1 MNISEP
7 FIRRPVMTTLVML
20 ALLLVGLLSYRLL
33 PISNLPDVNFPTI
46 SVTTRLPGASP
57 ETMAN
62 TVATPLEK
70 QFMTIPGVLDVTSTN
85 TLGNSNIAIQFDVNK
100 DIDLA
105 AIDVQSAIT
114 QAKPKLPPNLPQ
126 DPTFRK
132 ANPSDTPIIYIA
144 LTSSTVPQGEL
155 YNLANTIIG
164 QRISTVEG
172 VAQVTVYG
180 SPSAVRVQIDPK
192 IISMLGLTLQDVS
205 RAVQSANQNQPT
217 GQLDGVELS
226 SIIQTDGQLTKASEY
241 DNVIVS
247 FNDEGPVRIR
257 DIGRAID
264 SRQNDRESEYF
275 VDKET
280 KEVAVVLAVLR
291 QPGANTV
298 RVADAIASYLP
309 KLEKLIPGNVTMRVV
324 FDRSESIKHSINDVE
339 ITLFLAFLM
348 VVLVIFL
355 YLGKIKNTVIP
366 SIAMPMSIL
375 ATFPIMYFLGYSLDN
390 LSLLAL
396 TLAMGF
402 IVDDAIV
409 VLENIERNVEK
420 GMTPF
425 EASLEGSRQICFTII
440 SMTLSLIAVFIP
452 MLFMAG
458 IIGKLFQE
466 FSVTLTVV
474 TLMSGV
480 ISLMLTPMLCSLFMP
495 PREKQHEG
503 ALSRFSARLND
514 RLVRWYKP
522 LLVWALDNRWLSITV
537 ASVSVA
543 LSVVFFKILPLD
555 FIPDDD
561 IGFVVAYMEGMQGS
575 SSDRMHGYQQKL
587 IDELRQQPEIESF
600 ISIASNRD
608 YRQGINFIRLVPQEQ
623 RESSTKFIQK
633 MMPKVAEIPGL
644 RVYFKNVPLIDLAIG
659 TQTKGGYQ
667 YVLSGLNIEQLYSQ
681 AELLLD
687 KMNARP
693 DVFQSISSDLESRTP
708 QLFVKILR
716 DQAARYGIN
725 VEGIEDAL
733 SSSFSANRI
742 SLIDTP
748 TDQFDLIVEVFRKDQ
763 YDSSTLAYTYMR
775 NTMANPS
782 ANPTSTANANQLVP
796 MGSVATWSEGAGF
809 NSINHYMQFP
819 SVTISFN
826 ILPGVALGDALELMN
841 ELAEETVTGDISGMV
856 KGVGQT
862 FEEAVD
868 SAGLLLIFS
877 LIAIYIILGI
887 LYESFIHPLTILST
901 LPPAIFGGLAT
912 LWLLGMPLSLYGFLG
927 IILLIGIVKKNGIMV
942 VDYALEYLKTGED
955 ARTAIID
962 ACLVR
967 FRPIMMTTLA
977 AICGAIPI
985 AYAFGPGLISRRPL
999 GLVIIGGLI
1008 FSQLVTLFVTPVIF
1022 MYFEELRERRKIKQ
1036 SQGE

>member
-1 MNISEP
+1 
-7 FIRRPVMTTLVML
+7 MTTLVML
-20 ALLLVGLLSYRLL
+20 AILLVGILSYRLL

-85 TLGNSNIAIQFDVNK
+85 TLGNSNITIQFDVSK

-126 DPTFRK
+126 DPVFKK

-144 LTSSTVPQGEL
+144 LTSSTVAQGEL

-180 SPSAVRVQIDPK
+180 SPSAVRVQVDPK

-205 RAVQSANQNQPT
+205 KALQAANQNQPT
-217 GQLDGVELS
+217 GQLDGLELS
-226 SIIQTDGQLTKASEY
+226 SIIQTNGQLTRASEY
-241 DNVIVS
+241 ENVIVS
-247 FNDEGPVRIR
+247 FNDEGPVRVR
-257 DIGRAID
+257 DIGRAQD

-275 VDKET
+275 VDGET
-280 KEVAVVLAVLR
+280 KEAAVVLAVLR

-339 ITLFLAFLM
+339 ITLILAFIM

-355 YLGKIKNTVIP
+355 YLGKLKNTIIP

-375 ATFPIMYFLGYSLDN
+375 GTFPIMYLMGYSLDN

-409 VLENIERNVEK
+409 VLENIERMVEE
-420 GMTPF
+420 GMSPL
-425 EASLEGSRQICFTII
+425 EGALEGSRQICFTII
-440 SMTLSLIAVFIP
+440 SMTLSLVAVFIP

-480 ISLMLTPMLCSLFMP
+480 ISLSLTPMLCSLFMP
-495 PREKQHEG
+495 PRKEQHEG
-503 ALSRFSARLND
+503 TLGRFSARLNE
-514 RLVRWYKP
+514 RLVGWYKP
-522 LLVWALDNRWLSITV
+522 LLLWALDNRWLSVATASASIVLTV
-537 ASVSVA
+537 
-543 LSVVFFKILPLD
+543 LFFKILPLD

-561 IGFVVAYMEGMQGS
+561 IGFVVAYMEGMQGT
-575 SSDRMHGYQQKL
+575 SSDRMHGYQREL
-587 IDELRQQPEIESF
+587 IDVLREQPEIESF

-608 YRQGINFIRLVPQEQ
+608 YRQGLNFIRLVPQEE
-623 RESSTKFIQK
+623 RESSTRVIQK
-633 MMPKVAEIPGL
+633 LMPKVAEIPGL
-644 RVYFKNVPLIDLAIG
+644 RVYFKNVPLIDLSIG

-667 YVLSGLNIEQLYSQ
+667 YILSGLNIEELYSQ
-681 AELLLD
+681 AEQLLS
-687 KMNARP
+687 KMSAHP
-693 DVFQSISSDLESRTP
+693 DVFQSISSDLENRTP
-708 QLFVKILR
+708 QLFVNVLR
-716 DQAARYGIN
+716 DQAARYGVS
-725 VEGIEDAL
+725 VEGIENAL
-733 SSSFSANRI
+733 SRSFSANRI

-763 YDSSTLAYTYMR
+763 YDSSTLAYTYLR
-775 NTMANPS
+775 NTIANPS
-782 ANPTSTANANQLVP
+782 ANPASIANANQLVP
-796 MGSVATWSEGAGF
+796 MGSVATWEEGAGF
-809 NSINHYMQFP
+809 NSVNHYMQFP

-826 ILPGVALGDALELMN
+826 VVPGVALGDALALLN
-841 ELAEETVTGDISGMV
+841 ELADETVKGEIDGMV
-856 KGVGQT
+856 KGIGQT

-868 SAGLLLIFS
+868 SAGLLLVFS

-887 LYESFIHPLTILST
+887 LYESFIHPFTILST

-942 VDYALEYLKTGED
+942 VDYALEYLKKGED
-955 ARTAIID
+955 ARTAIVD
-962 ACLVR
+962 ACVVR

-985 AYAFGPGLISRRPL
+985 AYAFGPGLVSRRPL

-1008 FSQLVTLFVTPVIF
+1008 FSQLVTLFVTPVVF
-1022 MYFEELRERRKIKQ
+1022 LYLEELREKYGAKPRQ
-1036 SQGE
+1036 EE